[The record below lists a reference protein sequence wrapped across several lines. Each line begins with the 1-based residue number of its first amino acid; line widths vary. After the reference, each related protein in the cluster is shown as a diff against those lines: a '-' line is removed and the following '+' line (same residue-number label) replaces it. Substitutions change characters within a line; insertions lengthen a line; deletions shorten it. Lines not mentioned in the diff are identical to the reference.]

1 MGYVMIEQ
9 EPTLDGGARGDP
21 AEHTLL
27 RGQHLPQQQSS
38 SSSSTGDERE
48 EGGGGGSSV
57 RGWQWGMRGG
67 RWN

>member
-27 RGQHLPQQQSS
+27 RGQHLPQQ
-38 SSSSTGDERE
+38 SSSSTSSRGDERE
-48 EGGGGGSSV
+48 EGV
-57 RGWQWGMRGG
+57 V
-67 RWN
+67 